1 MQDCIELY
9 SHDASYA
16 RLLFG
21 LVFSV
26 TLVHICHS
34 YLLPACPCYL
44 QNNRQTGGIAFLAII
59 IATYITICFWQ
70 YDADAPYL
78 IKYGRWVV
86 KRFPVFVFGMFIAI
100 RPLRFGIYKVVLLGV
115 LATLANVGVFHYTI
129 LANSDPTSHDFFT
142 KLAILLPDRSVIP
155 DNGRF
160 ILDMFNVLLLIPL
173 FALIAFLMKK
183 SHILFIINRIG
194 KYLLEIYLCHQYIF
208 TVISEH
214 FAMPPMA
221 ALAVGMCLS
230 FAVAYLIGT
239 TASSIKTCA
248 TRYI

>member
-26 TLVHICHS
+26 TLVHICIVYY
-34 YLLPACPCYL
+34 YLPCPVINKY
-44 QNNRQTGGIAFLAII
+44 RQAGGIAFLAII

-70 YDADAPYL
+70 YEADAPYL

-173 FALIAFLMKK
+173 FALIAFLMNK

-194 KYLLEIYLCHQYIF
+194 KYSLVKYICAINIYLQ
-208 TVISEH
+208 
-214 FAMPPMA
+214 
-221 ALAVGMCLS
+221 
-230 FAVAYLIGT
+230 
-239 TASSIKTCA
+239 
-248 TRYI
+248 